1 VSRSGGGPGG
11 CLAAGRPARRGLDPP
26 TWLLAELGPVPS
38 TPRSGRCGAWP
49 PRNWTVIGAPT
60 AWMTLG
66 RRSIALLEW
75 NSSSSSTSTPTSP
88 PSCGAPA
95 GTPSTDHPTLQ
106 GSSGAFGRRA
116 CVSRTQP
123 VLPGQPVTAASV
135 TPAAPPSPPT
145 GAAGERDSARLLD
158 RLGRLLGVPVGRKPE
173 IRSCCGARASEQPR
187 TR

>member
-1 VSRSGGGPGG
+1 VWRVAAAELDGDRRAYGLDDPGPAKHR
-11 CLAAGRPARRGLDPP
+11 LARVELQQFLDVHADQPAQLLGTGWDALDRPA
-26 TWLLAELGPVPS
+26 
-38 TPRSGRCGAWP
+38 
-49 PRNWTVIGAPT
+49 
-60 AWMTLG
+60 
-66 RRSIALLEW
+66 
-75 NSSSSSTSTPTSP
+75 
-88 PSCGAPA
+88 
-95 GTPSTDHPTLQ
+95 HPQ